1 MSRCQDKYTTLLD
14 LARQAKIISGNTACF
29 DGKIQA
35 GIPFSG
41 YPTGVD
47 LSTVVN
53 LGVISQQDAVFSSS
67 TTTTIFDVSNS
78 ASTTYDP
85 IFDPYSGDTWSN
97 PLFSANTVSLN
108 LPITTLSAETQS
120 VGPFWTLT
128 QTGMTGDHVIGLQYT
143 GYTIQYGFFSVSPFG
158 LGYSGFTTAQQINY
172 SAGTLDYKGP
182 LDYIHSKEDATIEN
196 KLTTKKI
203 KITGGA
209 SASTIGYV
217 LTQIDAEGNA
227 EWAYN
232 ASATTYTYWTSGS
245 TGNYSLKTINDS
257 TVDATGDYAIASG
270 FNNLAGG
277 NYSSAGGSASTTT
290 GISSFIHSTNSEIDN
305 GTDSIIIGGENNYI
319 DRADKAGI
327 FVGENNT
334 INKGSNNT
342 VIVNGVNHTII
353 DISPNSSIIGG
364 DTNEIEQNT
373 NSSLIGGSGN
383 TVSIGTF
390 NNIIGGYDGTIEN
403 SYNSNMIGL
412 SKNSQIT
419 RIRDSY
425 NSSIISGED
434 HQIDYGYNSVI
445 IGGQDSD
452 LKGAGSE
459 DAVTDSSII
468 GGNIN
473 SIIGENA
480 RSSIIGGSENSI
492 DNYNDNAIV
501 ATTGG
506 TLYLSYRSG
515 IFGGRDHTLSNST
528 DSHIFSGEN
537 NLIDESNISSVLGGE
552 NNEIYN
558 TYAAAIIGG
567 DYGLISGTSNTLG
580 LFGSAGSTIIGGIG
594 AGVNKS
600 ILESY
605 GATII
610 GGLRSRIEDNN
621 FGSIVGTQTG
631 QMVNTWKSQM
641 FPSTADNNFIAGGVE
656 LLIDGGS
663 NDSIVGGR
671 SNLIRYDSTYSG
683 LSASNFIGGGENN
696 TIEGHTNSAILSG
709 KYNYIGFDDISN
721 NAIIAGIYNSINGG
735 GYDGIFVGSGNTIQG
750 DIFLTADY
758 SNTIIGG
765 VGNTIYTGVSSSII
779 GGEFNE
785 LKNNTTTYIENSII
799 LGGQNITG
807 TTNDTVYVPNFN
819 INYEPDQDDSLTQI
833 LVRDTDGTVKYRSVE
848 TINYFTGNTSGDCIT
863 DLYVT
868 NIYGCSPLHIEPSGE
883 NDVYIVEN
891 GGNVG
896 IGTSTPIEKLDVRGN
911 MLVSNPTGAA
921 KLTLSGGSVG
931 DSVID
936 FDNIGVSTPYA
947 RIEGNTF
954 GGGIAGNLEFYTYPS
969 GGPLT
974 KRVIFANN
982 GNVGIGVPT
991 NNDIEKL
998 LHVEGG
1004 DLLVNHTYGKIFTE
1018 LNNPSPNDTT
1028 LTLSGVS
1035 SQLTEFRVLSPNAGG
1050 FSFGIRGETASFPTY
1065 GKITDAYIYSS
1076 NLNNGINIISRP
1088 STPTQ
1093 ITDDYIRFYA
1103 GIDAAS
1109 TSQLHIQGSGTTK
1122 GNIGIN
1128 NESPEELLH
1137 VKDGSIR
1144 IEGVNESLFVDD
1156 LVSVGGANLG
1166 TNVDGKLIDIPSDSR
1181 VKTNIAQ
1188 LKDIV
1193 DPIEFINNVT
1203 GYQFE
1208 WTDSSRIGPT
1218 GQKYYGFK
1226 VDDFRDNLIRPAS
1239 LVAGSTP
1246 SLTPSQENCNTI
1258 AKTMVRKTKTKFK
1271 ENHTTPE
1278 EQMDTINYV
1287 DLVPF
1292 MVEAIKDLSQ
1302 GITSLNN
1309 NIINTTK
1316 KYVITTQLDKDK
1328 DNVITHN
1335 LNEEDVIVQLR
1346 DSETGDMIIPK
1357 KVFDY
1362 QTNTVKIQISET
1374 KNYKIIII
1382 G

>member
-232 ASATTYTYWTSGS
+232 ASATTYWTSGS
-245 TGNYSLKTINDS
+245 SGNYSLKTINDS

-290 GISSFIHSTNSEIDN
+290 GISSFIHSTDSRIAT
-305 GTDSIIIGGENNYI
+305 GTDSIIIGGEKNYI

-327 FVGENNT
+327 FVGEYNT

-342 VIVNGVNHTII
+342 VIVNGVNHTIF

-383 TVSIGTF
+383 TISYGTF
-390 NNIIGGYDGTIEN
+390 NNIIGGYDGIIQY
-403 SYNSNMIGL
+403 SYNSNIIGL
-412 SKNSQIT
+412 SQNSQIPK
-419 RIRDSY
+419 ISDSY

-434 HQIDYGYNSVI
+434 HQVDYGYNSVI

-452 LKGAGSE
+452 LKGAGPG
-459 DAVTDSSII
+459 DGITDSSII

-473 SIIGENA
+473 NLLGKNT

-492 DNYNDNAIV
+492 EGHNDNAIV
-501 ATTGG
+501 TTTGG
-506 TLYLSYRSG
+506 TIILSYRGG
-515 IFGGRDHTLSNST
+515 IFGGRDHNVSYST

-537 NLIDESNISSVLGGE
+537 NLIEESNISSVLGGE

-580 LFGSAGSTIIGGIG
+580 FFGSAGSTIIGGIG
-594 AGVNKS
+594 AGINKS
-600 ILESY
+600 ILESQ

-610 GGLRSRIEDNN
+610 GGLWGKIEDNN
-621 FGSIVGTQTG
+621 FGSIVGTEIG
-631 QMVNTWKSQM
+631 QMVNTWKTQM
-641 FPSTADNNFIAGGVE
+641 FPNTSKNNFIAGGKE
-656 LLIDGGS
+656 LTIDGGIY
-663 NDSIVGGR
+663 DSIVGGR
-671 SNLIRYDSTYSG
+671 TNLIRYDSTYSG
-683 LSASNFIGGGENN
+683 FSTSNFIGGGENN
-696 TIEGHTNSAILSG
+696 TIEGHSSSTILGG
-709 KYNYIGFDDISN
+709 KYNYIGFDNISN
-721 NAIIAGIYNSINGG
+721 NAIISGIYNSINGG

-750 DIFLTADY
+750 DIFTTADY

-848 TINYFTGNTSGDCIT
+848 TINYFTGNTSEDCIT

-896 IGTSTPIEKLDVRGN
+896 IG
-911 MLVSNPTGAA
+911 
-921 KLTLSGGSVG
+921 
-931 DSVID
+931 
-936 FDNIGVSTPYA
+936 
-947 RIEGNTF
+947 
-954 GGGIAGNLEFYTYPS
+954 
-969 GGPLT
+969 
-974 KRVIFANN
+974 
-982 GNVGIGVPT
+982 VPT
-991 NNDIEKL
+991 NNDIEEL

-1050 FSFGIRGETASFPTY
+1050 FSFGIRGETSSFSTY

-1088 STPTQ
+1088 SVPTQ

-1103 GIDAAS
+1103 GIDASS

-1181 VKTNIAQ
+1181 VKTNIEL
-1188 LKDIV
+1188 LKDVV

-1226 VDDFRDNLIRPAS
+1226 VDDFRDNLIPTSS
-1239 LVAGSTP
+1239 LVAGNRP
-1246 SLTPSQENCNTI
+1246 PLTLSQQNCNTI
-1258 AKTMVRKTKTKFK
+1258 AKSMVRKTKTKFK
-1271 ENHTTPE
+1271 QNHSTPE

-1309 NIINTTK
+1309 NITNTTK
-1316 KYVITTQLDKDK
+1316 KYVITTELEKDK

-1346 DSETGDMIIPK
+1346 DSETGDMILPK